1 MESSSPGAV
10 GTSPATEPGRAD
22 RVRQRSQRPSV
33 EGNAQ
38 YIAAHRPGMNRRP
51 DPTIGRGANRA
62 PLLRSKVCTGW
73 GSNMTGTHRSARLI
87 VGMALLAVAPLALAA
102 TPSAK
107 APQPVAAAKVAQG
120 YQLPSAALQAVV
132 DAPRAPSL
140 SLSPRRDLAAMLQSP
155 PLPSI
160 ETVAQPELKL
170 AGVRINPA
178 THSASRFSF
187 VDKLWLM
194 TIADGKERQITGLPQ
209 PLSIA
214 SLAWSPDQQYL
225 AFNQVH
231 AASGTNELWIV
242 DVASGSARRLLG
254 DLNSVFG
261 DGYAWLPDSRGLLV
275 TLQPKGQGPAP
286 AAGGI
291 PTGPAIQQTQADAGV
306 RAIRTYQD
314 LLSNEADARLFD
326 HYATS
331 QPVRVALNGATT
343 ALSSAGVY
351 LDLDVSPDGRHVLAE
366 RVQRPY
372 SYLVPA
378 DDFARR
384 IEVWNAVD
392 GKLEH
397 TVANLPLVE
406 GLPTGND
413 AVPTG
418 VRNVSWRA
426 DAEATL
432 VWAEA
437 QDGGDPN
444 REAKVRDAVL
454 MQAAPFEAPPVTLA
468 QLGSRYAGIQWGRG
482 DLALLNESWWKSRV
496 VKQWRIAP
504 DQLDQAPQLLA
515 ERSSQDRYND
525 PGRPAL
531 VRDVNGRARL
541 QTSSDGRSI
550 FLLGQGASPEG
561 DRPFVD
567 RFDLESRQAT
577 RLFHSQAPDYALPQA
592 LLDQEGSSLLL
603 TRESPDVPPN
613 YFVQSLA
620 DAGAAP
626 RALTRFEHP
635 LPKLRG
641 VSKEQIR
648 YKRNDGVDL
657 TATLM
662 LPPGYNVKKD
672 GPLPMLMWAY
682 PGEFK
687 TAAAASQVTDS
698 PYRFNAIGYW
708 GPQVFLA
715 KGYAVLVSPSMPII
729 GEGDKEPNDTYLPQ
743 LVANAEAAV
752 DEVVRRGVTDRDH
765 IAIGG
770 HSYGAFMTAN
780 LLAHTRLFKAGIA
793 RSGAY
798 NRTLTPFGFQAEER
812 NFWQAQDVY
821 LKMSPFN
828 FADKIKDPIL
838 FIHGEDDNN
847 SGTFPMQSERMFAAV
862 KGLGGTSRLVMLP
875 NESHHYR
882 ARESLMTMLAES
894 ERWLEQ
900 TIGPGKAPR

>member
-1 MESSSPGAV
+1 MTGNDRRR
-10 GTSPATEPGRAD
+10 RA
-22 RVRQRSQRPSV
+22 R
-33 EGNAQ
+33 
-38 YIAAHRPGMNRRP
+38 
-51 DPTIGRGANRA
+51 
-62 PLLRSKVCTGW
+62 W
-73 GSNMTGTHRSARLI
+73 GSTLI
-87 VGMALLAVAPLALAA
+87 VGMALLAVAPLGLAA
-102 TPSAK
+102 TAASKTPAT
-107 APQPVAAAKVAQG
+107 PLAAAKDVQG

-132 DAPRAPSL
+132 DAPRAPAL
-140 SLSPRRDLAAMLQSP
+140 SLSPRRDTAALLQTP

-160 ETVAQPELKL
+160 AEVAQPELKL
-170 AGVRINPA
+170 AGLRINPA
-178 THSASRFSF
+178 THASSRFSF
-187 VDKLWLM
+187 GNKLWLM
-194 TIADGKERQITGLPQ
+194 NIADGKERQITGLPQ
-209 PLSIA
+209 PLSVA

-231 AASGTNELWIV
+231 AASGANELWIV
-242 DVASGSARRLLG
+242 EVASGSARRLLA
-254 DLNSVFG
+254 DLNTVTG
-261 DGYAWLPDSRGLLV
+261 EGYSWLPDSRGLLV
-275 TLQPKGQGPAP
+275 TQQLKGQGPAP

-326 HYATS
+326 HYATA
-331 QPVRVALNGATT
+331 QPARVALNGVVAPLST
-343 ALSSAGVY
+343 AGIY
-351 LDLDVSPDGRHVLAE
+351 LDLSVSPDGRHVLAQ

-378 DDFARR
+378 DDFPRR
-384 IEVWNAVD
+384 IEVLSAAD
-392 GKLEH
+392 GRLEH
-397 TVANLPLVE
+397 TVATLPLVE

-418 VRNVSWRA
+418 VRDVSWRA
-426 DAEATL
+426 DAPATL

-437 QDGGDPN
+437 QDGGDPG
-444 REAKVRDAVL
+444 RDAKVRDAVL
-454 MQAAPFEAPPVTLA
+454 MQAAPFETPPVTLA

-504 DQLDQAPQLLA
+504 DQLDQAPQLLS
-515 ERSSQDRYND
+515 ERSSQDRYSD

-531 VRDVNGRARL
+531 VRDVNGRGRL
-541 QTSSDGRSI
+541 QTTADGRSI
-550 FLLGQGASPEG
+550 FLLGQGASAEG

-567 RFDLESRQAT
+567 RFDLESRQST

-592 LLDQEGSSLLL
+592 LLDQEGTSLLL
-603 TRESPDVPPN
+603 TREAPDTPPN
-613 YFVQSLA
+613 YYVQALG
-620 DAGAAP
+620 DAAATP

-635 LPKLRG
+635 LPQLRG

-662 LPPGYNVKKD
+662 LPPGYNAKKD

-698 PYRFNAIGYW
+698 PYRFNAISYW
-708 GPQVFLA
+708 GPQAFLA

-729 GEGDKEPNDTYLPQ
+729 GEGEKEPNDTYLPQ
-743 LVANAEAAV
+743 LIANAEAAV

-828 FADKIKDPIL
+828 FADRIKDPIL
-838 FIHGEDDNN
+838 FIHGVDDNN
-847 SGTFPMQSERMFAAV
+847 SGTFPIQSERMFAAV
-862 KGLGGTSRLVMLP
+862 KGLGGTARLVMLP
-875 NESHHYR
+875 NESHAYR
-882 ARESLMTMLAES
+882 ARESIMTMLAES

-900 TIGPGKAPR
+900 TIGPGKNIK